1 VVCAA
6 LWPDPADAHC
16 PVAFRE
22 RAVEIST
29 DFAGKCVSDKGLA
42 AACSEDTWARW
53 QQLAKLKDGLRADN
67 PEHLNSVRSLLLDF
81 IADFAN
87 WDNSTVP
94 AYLETSRA
102 LTQAAHEALGGEGTR
117 RVLPQG
123 PRWRDAH
130 RLPLGA
136 DDPVRGAGRGRR
148 ADDSAM
154 LRQPAGAHEELL
166 AVARQPHPALPQD
179 QRPGAEVG
187 EAREP
192 GCVLP
197 FARGLDTVYGRGLFN
212 TGQAQLRGGAGGF
225 HVQRRQSNIIHED
238 APAFQLDRDF
248 VHAAP
253 VLEEDDIALGAPPLF
268 CIGVEELGLIE

>member
-1 VVCAA
+1 MVCAA

-136 DDPVRGAGRGRR
+136 DGEVRVAQLRSG
-148 ADDSAM
+148 DSAHPVV
-154 LRQPAGAHEELL
+154 LAVQEVKSYAGAPT
-166 AVARQPHPALPQD
+166 QGPTD
-179 QRPGAEVG
+179 
-187 EAREP
+187 
-192 GCVLP
+192 
-197 FARGLDTVYGRGLFN
+197 GRGL
-212 TGQAQLRGGAGGF
+212 TACGIRGF
-225 HVQRRQSNIIHED
+225 
-238 APAFQLDRDF
+238 
-248 VHAAP
+248 
-253 VLEEDDIALGAPPLF
+253 
-268 CIGVEELGLIE
+268 